1 MHMVESEF
9 ELFYILSIEKEG
21 SINKAFSVLKVLCLC
36 LEAGVVLV
44 NGMYGLLG
52 R

>member
-21 SINKAFSVLKVLCLC
+21 SKAFSVLKVLCLC

-44 NGMYGLLG
+44 NGLYGLLG